1 MIDYICSP
9 IITLLFIIVIAF
21 LETILAN
28 CVSVYIINSK
38 LPKPLLSSEYNNTIW
53 KILGCCFL
61 AESISMVILSILF
74 PVILGESI
82 KYAVQNSVI
91 LLIYMIT
98 TGTNYSNL
106 QSILFTI
113 STIFLSSVIIFLLCR
128 FFIFKNLDLLE
139 KKKRY
144 SLLIAIMSAPYFL
157 LIPFENK
164 RDLEEI
170 PDNVIADLDIHPVK
184 RIEEVLTLALQNEP
198 SGMQVVTAK

>member
-1 MIDYICSP
+1 MVMYLSLIFIPIKFTLIVKSLEVLNMMHHIYTP
-9 IITLLFIIVIAF
+9 IITLFFIIVIAF

-157 LIPFENK
+157 LIPFGN
-164 RDLEEI
+164 I
-170 PDNVIADLDIHPVK
+170 LDFIIMILYSV
-184 RIEEVLTLALQNEP
+184 
-198 SGMQVVTAK
+198 

>member
-1 MIDYICSP
+1 MMYYICSP

-74 PVILGESI
+74 PLILGESI

-91 LLIYMIT
+91 LFIYMIT

-157 LIPFENK
+157 LIPFGNI
-164 RDLEEI
+164 LNFI
-170 PDNVIADLDIHPVK
+170 IMILYSV
-184 RIEEVLTLALQNEP
+184 
-198 SGMQVVTAK
+198 

>member
-1 MIDYICSP
+1 MMHYIYTP
-9 IITLLFIIVIAF
+9 IITLFFIIVIAF

-91 LLIYMIT
+91 LLIT

-106 QSILFTI
+106 QSILFNI

-157 LIPFENK
+157 LIPFG
-164 RDLEEI
+164 
-170 PDNVIADLDIHPVK
+170 DILNFIIMILYSV
-184 RIEEVLTLALQNEP
+184 
-198 SGMQVVTAK
+198 

>member
-1 MIDYICSP
+1 
-9 IITLLFIIVIAF
+9 
-21 LETILAN
+21 
-28 CVSVYIINSK
+28 
-38 LPKPLLSSEYNNTIW
+38 
-53 KILGCCFL
+53 
-61 AESISMVILSILF
+61 MVILSILF
-74 PVILGESI
+74 PLILGESI

-157 LIPFENK
+157 LIPFGNI
-164 RDLEEI
+164 LNFI
-170 PDNVIADLDIHPVK
+170 IMILYSV
-184 RIEEVLTLALQNEP
+184 
-198 SGMQVVTAK
+198 

>member
-1 MIDYICSP
+1 MHHIYTP
-9 IITLLFIIVIAF
+9 IITLFFIIVIAS
-21 LETILAN
+21 LETIVAN

-38 LPKPLLSSEYNNTIW
+38 LPKPLQSGEYNNTIW

-74 PVILGESI
+74 PLILGESI

-144 SLLIAIMSAPYFL
+144 SLLIAMMSAPYFL
-157 LIPFENK
+157 LIPFEN
-164 RDLEEI
+164 I
-170 PDNVIADLDIHPVK
+170 LDFIIMILYSV
-184 RIEEVLTLALQNEP
+184 
-198 SGMQVVTAK
+198 

>member
-1 MIDYICSP
+1 MMHYIYTP
-9 IITLLFIIVIAF
+9 IITLFFIIVIAF

-74 PVILGESI
+74 PLILGESI

-128 FFIFKNLDLLE
+128 FFHTKLDMNFDYLF
-139 KKKRY
+139 RSSY
-144 SLLIAIMSAPYFL
+144 M
-157 LIPFENK
+157 
-164 RDLEEI
+164 
-170 PDNVIADLDIHPVK
+170 PV
-184 RIEEVLTLALQNEP
+184 
-198 SGMQVVTAK
+198 

>member
-1 MIDYICSP
+1 MHHIYTP
-9 IITLLFIIVIAF
+9 IITLFFIIVIAF

-98 TGTNYSNL
+98 TGTDYSNL

-144 SLLIAIMSAPYFL
+144 SLHPQISTR
-157 LIPFENK
+157 NK
-164 RDLEEI
+164 R
-170 PDNVIADLDIHPVK
+170 NRNCA
-184 RIEEVLTLALQNEP
+184 AYA
-198 SGMQVVTAK
+198 TAKAQAKNKISCQMVFFFRSASKGKIQNLHHIKL

>member
-1 MIDYICSP
+1 MYLSLIFIPIKFTLIVKSLEVLNMMHHIYTP
-9 IITLLFIIVIAF
+9 IITLFFIIVIAF

-157 LIPFENK
+157 LIPFGN
-164 RDLEEI
+164 I
-170 PDNVIADLDIHPVK
+170 LDFIIMILYSV
-184 RIEEVLTLALQNEP
+184 
-198 SGMQVVTAK
+198 

>member
-1 MIDYICSP
+1 MMHHIYTP
-9 IITLLFIIVIAF
+9 IITLFFIIVIAF
-21 LETILAN
+21 LKTILAN

-157 LIPFENK
+157 LIPFGNI
-164 RDLEEI
+164 LNFI
-170 PDNVIADLDIHPVK
+170 IMILYSV
-184 RIEEVLTLALQNEP
+184 
-198 SGMQVVTAK
+198 